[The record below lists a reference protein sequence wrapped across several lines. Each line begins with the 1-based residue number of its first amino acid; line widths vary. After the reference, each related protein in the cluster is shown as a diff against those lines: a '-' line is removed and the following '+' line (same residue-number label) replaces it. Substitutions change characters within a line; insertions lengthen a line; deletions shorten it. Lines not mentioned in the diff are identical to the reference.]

1 MRDSF
6 VKEKNLLII
15 SSAFGLVY
23 LFSYTEFGFT
33 PLDTLLLILLL
44 LNSYYLF
51 KTVLK
56 LSQLKDVNGI
66 TYISPTAIYF
76 SLFVGFATLG
86 FITNKMLNIEFLW
99 DLNKVYS
106 IMLLALG
113 EVIAS
118 SISTGIENTAY
129 IRTNDE
135 SLKKFLPRVP
145 FEVKNSFIMF
155 FIAILLLL
163 LITIGAYFFINQE
176 LKSYWY
182 ILFIL
187 PFFTHSMVL
196 IFYFLFKDDEVIEFN
211 KNILQEHDRH
221 IVLNQVCKKLANKN
235 SKYCRKTNT
244 SQYQTILHY
253 LNNKQNPNE
262 VFENK
267 YTMLLPSACC
277 GDYKLVKLLIEHG
290 SDVNFKNSLGTCALH
305 LAVKNGFY
313 EIAKLL
319 IDNGAEIDVKDLDGK
334 TPLML
339 AIENGYVE
347 IATILNEANKQKK
360 DIDS

>member
-1 MRDSF
+1 MRDNL

-15 SSAFGLVY
+15 SSVLSLIY
-23 LFSYTEFGFT
+23 LFFHTKFDSIL
-33 PLDTLLLILLL
+33 LDTFLLILLL

-56 LSQLKDVNGI
+56 LSQLKDLNG
-66 TYISPTAIYF
+66 TAYISPTAIYI
-76 SLFVGFATLG
+76 SLFIGLVTIG
-86 FITNKMLNIEFLW
+86 FIINKMLEMEFLW
-99 DLNKVYS
+99 NLNKIYS

-113 EVIAS
+113 EIIAS
-118 SISTGIENTAY
+118 SFSAGIENTAY
-129 IRTNDE
+129 IRSEDE

-145 FEVKNSFIMF
+145 FEVKKSFIMVF
-155 FIAILLLL
+155 VTILLLF

-182 ILFIL
+182 ILFLL
-187 PFFTHSMVL
+187 PFFIHSIVL
-196 IFYFLFKDDEVIEFN
+196 ITYFLFKDDEVIEFN

-253 LNNKQNPNE
+253 LNNKQNPDE
-262 VFENK
+262 VFENR

-290 SDVNFKNSLGTCALH
+290 SNVNFKNSLGTCALH

-319 IDNGAEIDVKDLDGK
+319 IDNGAETDVKDLDGK

-347 IATILNEANKQKK
+347 IATILNEANQQKNY
-360 DIDS
+360 IDN